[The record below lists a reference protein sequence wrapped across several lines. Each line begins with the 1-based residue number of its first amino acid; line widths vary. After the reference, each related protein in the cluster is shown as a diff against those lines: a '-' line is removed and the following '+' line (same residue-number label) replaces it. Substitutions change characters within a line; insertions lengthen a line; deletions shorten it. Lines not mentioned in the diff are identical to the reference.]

1 MKRHIENTRGRLADL
16 GAMAAQTEADEK
28 KILGNALKQREALL
42 VQIERMRPGVEAA
55 PEASQKRYT
64 DAVAEA
70 ARLEIIIA
78 KARKALRI

>member
-1 MKRHIENTRGRLADL
+1 
-16 GAMAAQTEADEK
+16 
-28 KILGNALKQREALL
+28 
-42 VQIERMRPGVEAA
+42 MRPGVEAA